1 MYVPHLRKMVSA
13 DMANIERCWNYPKV
27 PSKLTADRPAK
38 ITAGKLWAEMGKD
51 GIVGWWKDI
60 KQKNARNQVTIF
72 TQNSPPHYRRI
83 NLELKWVK
91 GG

>member
-1 MYVPHLRKMVSA
+1 MVSA

-27 PSKLTADRPAK
+27 
-38 ITAGKLWAEMGKD
+38 LWAEMGKG

-72 TQNSPPHYRRI
+72 TQNS
-83 NLELKWVK
+83 LGLKWVK